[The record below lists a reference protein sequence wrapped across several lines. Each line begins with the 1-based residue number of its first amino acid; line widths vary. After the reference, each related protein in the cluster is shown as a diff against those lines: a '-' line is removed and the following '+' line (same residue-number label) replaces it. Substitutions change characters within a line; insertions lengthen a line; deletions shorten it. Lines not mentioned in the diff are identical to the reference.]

1 MKSVSV
7 VAIIILIGAP
17 FASSFVPLLDSRPQ
31 RVLSS
36 TTSLEAMTLFGSQ
49 GSRSPLVNWGALEMG
64 LPLTMGN
71 LMMNP
76 HPFKQIPCLTDDEG
90 VMVFE
95 SGAILQYVYSKSKAF
110 ETDSPKRRAAIT
122 SWISWANASLD
133 PICFLETPEGK
144 VYDTGMKNPNKRLF
158 ALDDI
163 LAKNEFLVEDG
174 FSLADVAVASYLLYV
189 PQFFQG
195 IDLTRYPNIVRYMR
209 QCAERPAY
217 GEAFTPRVQSY
228 LVSTLSAQ
236 EGPAAEGEEKKKFF
250 GMF

>member
-1 MKSVSV
+1 MKSFF
-7 VAIIILIGAP
+7 IILLGAP
-17 FASSFVPLLDSRPQ
+17 FASSFVQVSNLKRQHVMPT
-31 RVLSS
+31 
-36 TTSLEAMTLFGSQ
+36 TTSLDAMTLFGSQ
-49 GSRSPLVNWGALEMG
+49 GSRSPLVNWGALEMD

-95 SGAILQYVYSKSKAF
+95 SGAILQYVYSKSKSF
-110 ETDSPKRRAAIT
+110 ETDSPERRAAIT
-122 SWISWANASLD
+122 SWINWANASLD

-158 ALDDI
+158 TLDSI
-163 LAKNEFLVEDG
+163 LGKNEYLVEGG

-209 QCAERPAY
+209 KCAERPAY

-236 EGPAAEGEEKKKFF
+236 EGSGAEGEEKKKFF